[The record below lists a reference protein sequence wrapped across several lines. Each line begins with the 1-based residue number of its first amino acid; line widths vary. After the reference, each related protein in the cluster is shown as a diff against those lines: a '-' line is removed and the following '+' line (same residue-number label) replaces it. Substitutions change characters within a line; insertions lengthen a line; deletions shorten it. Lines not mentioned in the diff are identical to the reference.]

1 MMTRVKRGLQ
11 RLRKRRK
18 ILELAKG
25 YYGAKSRTYRAAKEQ
40 VMHSLAYACRDR
52 RARKGDFRKLW
63 ITRINAAS
71 RLGGLSYSQFMKGLK
86 LAGLDLDRKVLS
98 DMAVKDPDTFK
109 NLVGVAK
116 DEIEATVKNQ
126 NM

>member
-1 MMTRVKRGLQ
+1 MTRVKRGSE
-11 RLRKRRK
+11 RARKRRK

-40 VMHSLAYACRDR
+40 VMHSLAYAYRDR

-71 RLGGLSYSQFMKGLK
+71 RLEGLSYSQFARGLK
-86 LAGLDLDRKVLS
+86 LAGVDLDRKVLS
-98 DMAVKDPDTFK
+98 DIAVSDPETFK
-109 NLVGVAK
+109 NLVDMAKEKVA
-116 DEIEATVKNQ
+116 TSVKS
-126 NM
+126 